1 MLDRHEVTAVIRQ
14 FIVDNLAASKGVSS
28 ITDDDSLTTSGIVD
42 SLGIFQVVAFLQETF
57 DVPIDDDDITVEN
70 FSTITTISQFVIDR
84 LDSASGRTATPQA
97 HG

>member
-28 ITDDDSLTTSGIVD
+28 IADDDSLTTSGIVD
-42 SLGIFQVVAFLQETF
+42 SLGIFRVVAFLQETF

-70 FSTITTISQFVIDR
+70 FSTINMTTRFVIER
-84 LDSASGRTATPQA
+84 LEPAASRSTASEA
-97 HG
+97 GE